1 MTGRD
6 RLRELLDAVLDEENR
21 SLADMAHGAYSSPF
35 HFSRRLVRDAGEPP
49 VAMRRRV
56 ALERAAWQLARG
68 VPVTDAAFAAGYG
81 SVEGF
86 ARAFA
91 RAYGHPPSVQK
102 TALPTGST
110 TGSAHWLPAP
120 NGIHFHAPDGL
131 WVEGA
136 AGASAGEV
144 TALMVHH
151 DVDDVRTLVE
161 LAKGLD
167 PAEYARERLPG
178 LTLLQWAGPEGSIAA
193 LLNNCVGTYE
203 IWLASVEGADH
214 PGRIAADADPV
225 TLQGRLDAVAP
236 RWLAFVRDVERGAPG
251 ATGWSTRCATRPRA
265 SCSAACWR
273 TCSPTPLSAG
283 ASHAPCC
290 ARPASWWANRRGRA
304 GRRTRPATATPSS
317 GCGDARRSEP
327 TSHVTVAENGAD
339 DARDQAVGRRV
350 GGARVPVDPVP
361 TADVGTERG
370 VRGAAGATGR
380 HGGSG
385 MSDRTGKI
393 GHRRRL
399 SVGSRYRSAPRG
411 SGSARRGAGRDRTG
425 LGCSTRAYATDG
437 ALDAADGRP
446 HAQRSTC
453 SSPSRWVA
461 RVIET

>member
-91 RAYGHPPSVQK
+91 RAYGHPPSACPVDQRRSE
-102 TALPTGST
+102 ARRGST
-110 TGSAHWLPAP
+110 GGTTSATPAGSTSGSAHWLPAP

-131 WVEGA
+131 WVEDS

-151 DVDDVRTLVE
+151 DVDDVRTLVD

-167 PAEYARERLPG
+167 PAEYARERLQG

-225 TLQGRLDAVAP
+225 TLAGRLDAVAP
-236 RWLAFVRDVERGAPG
+236 RWLAFVRDVERRRAWGDRLVDALCDPPESFVLG
-251 ATGWSTRCATRPRA
+251 SVLAHVLTYSAQRRGLACALLRQ
-265 SCSAACWR
+265 
-273 TCSPTPLSAG
+273 AG
-283 ASHAPCC
+283 VLVGEP
-290 ARPASWWANRRGRA
+290 ARPG
-304 GRRTRPATATPSS
+304 GPP
-317 GCGDARRSEP
+317 DP
-327 TSHVTVAENGAD
+327 
-339 DARDQAVGRRV
+339 ARDG
-350 GGARVPVDPVP
+350 DPI
-361 TADVGTERG
+361 EWL
-370 VRGAAGATGR
+370 
-380 HGGSG
+380 
-385 MSDRTGKI
+385 
-393 GHRRRL
+393 RRR
-399 SVGSRYRSAPRG
+399 AP
-411 SGSARRGAGRDRTG
+411 
-425 LGCSTRAYATDG
+425 
-437 ALDAADGRP
+437 
-446 HAQRSTC
+446 
-453 SSPSRWVA
+453 
-461 RVIET
+461 